1 MNDALF
7 HVTINTLTQILKID
21 LIRVSGWIDTS
32 KRQMRSPARRTEIHV
47 LQRRTPDNIT
57 GRPCSLTNHL
67 RSKSLN
73 YL

>member
-21 LIRVSGWIDTS
+21 LIRVSGWLDTS
-32 KRQMRSPARRTEIHV
+32 KRQMRSPARHTEIQV
-47 LQRRTPDNIT
+47 LQKRTPDNIT
-57 GRPCSLTNHL
+57 GRLCLLTNHL

-73 YL
+73 NL